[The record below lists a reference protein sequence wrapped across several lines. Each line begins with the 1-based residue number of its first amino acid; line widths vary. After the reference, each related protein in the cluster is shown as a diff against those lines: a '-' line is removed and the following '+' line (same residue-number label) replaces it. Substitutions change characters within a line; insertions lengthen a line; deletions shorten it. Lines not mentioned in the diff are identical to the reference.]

1 MTGMPKI
8 KRQLSLF
15 QKYPELVRK
24 LPQLELG
31 NFPTAVHPLQRLGI
45 ENFWI
50 KRDDQSSPDYG
61 GNKIRKLEI
70 ILAAACQKKIRHL
83 VTAGGIGTN
92 HGLATAIFCD
102 QLGIKCTLLLYYQPV
117 TESVQQS
124 LLLLGRYKARL
135 IYRKTLWR
143 TMVNYFG
150 IYRLKCPCA
159 YFVYPGGSSTIGNIG
174 YVNAA
179 FELKNQIDQGI
190 LPEPAIIFCPLSS
203 GGTLAGLALGV
214 QLAGLNTRVLGV
226 RVMPSHLGPFQACTP
241 QTVEKQIQ
249 QTYGYLKKRCRD
261 LPDISIRVPGIL
273 TNYLGNGYGA
283 PTRAGSK
290 AYNLMQEKEGITLD
304 PTYTA
309 KTFAAVLDYCRNH
322 QVDRGPVLYWHTY
335 NSVDLSNRAAEADFR
350 DLPESLQTIIE
361 QKPIRF

>member
-1 MTGMPKI
+1 MPKI

-179 FELKNQIDQGI
+179 FELKNQIRSRDPAGTCDNF
-190 LPEPAIIFCPLSS
+190 LPLELRRHSGRFSTRSTVGRIEYSGAGCAGNAISPGSFSSLHSANGCKTDTAYLWLFKEKMSGSAGYFHPGAGDLNGLFRKRLRCAHPGRKQSLSSAAGTGRYSSGSDIYCQDICRRTGLLPQSS
-203 GGTLAGLALGV
+203 GGSWSGVVLA
-214 QLAGLNTRVLGV
+214 
-226 RVMPSHLGPFQACTP
+226 
-241 QTVEKQIQ
+241 
-249 QTYGYLKKRCRD
+249 YL
-261 LPDISIRVPGIL
+261 
-273 TNYLGNGYGA
+273 
-283 PTRAGSK
+283 
-290 AYNLMQEKEGITLD
+290 
-304 PTYTA
+304 
-309 KTFAAVLDYCRNH
+309 
-322 QVDRGPVLYWHTY
+322 
-335 NSVDLSNRAAEADFR
+335 
-350 DLPESLQTIIE
+350 
-361 QKPIRF
+361 